1 MGNMIKVYRSK
12 ARPGLRDA
20 DIDALL
26 QSSRRNNRAVGIG
39 GMLLFGRGCFVQLIE
54 GAGPA
59 VERTYR
65 RILSDPRHID
75 AMLLYDGSGE
85 PRRFPGWSMGFAR
98 LECFIHLPCVESFL
112 QHVEEADAEGFGA
125 DAALA
130 MLLEFRRAQAQLEAA
145 LAS

>member
-12 ARPGLRDA
+12 ARSGLTDA

-26 QSSRRNNRAVGIG
+26 RASRRNNQAVGIG

-65 RILSDPRHID
+65 RILSDPRHVD

-98 LECFIHLPCVESFL
+98 LECFAHLPCVARFL
-112 QHVEEADAEGFGA
+112 QHVEEADAGEFGA

-130 MLLEFRRAQAQLEAA
+130 MLLEFRRAESDLEAA

>member
-1 MGNMIKVYRSK
+1 MGNMIKVYHSK
-12 ARPGLRDA
+12 ARPGLTGA
-20 DIDALL
+20 DIDVFL
-26 QSSRRNNRAVGIG
+26 QSSRRNNRNVGIG
-39 GMLLFGRGCFVQLIE
+39 GMLLFGRGCFIQLIE
-54 GAGPA
+54 GPGPA

-98 LECFIHLPCVESFL
+98 LECFAHLPCVARFL
-112 QHVEEADAEGFGA
+112 QHDEGIDPEGFGA

-130 MLLEFRRAQAQLEAA
+130 MLLGFRRAQAQLEAA

>member
-1 MGNMIKVYRSK
+1 MGNMIKVYRST
-12 ARPGLRDA
+12 ARPGLMDA

-26 QSSRRNNRAVGIG
+26 RSSRRNNRAVGIG
-39 GMLLFGRGCFVQLIE
+39 GMLLFGRGCFVQLLE

-65 RILSDPRHID
+65 RILSDPRHVD

-98 LECFIHLPCVESFL
+98 LECFVHLPCVAHFL

-130 MLLEFRRAQAQLEAA
+130 MLLEFRRAEAQLEAA

>member
-1 MGNMIKVYRSK
+1 MIKVYRSK
-12 ARPGLRDA
+12 ARRGLTDA

-26 QSSRRNNRAVGIG
+26 QSSRRNNRNVGIG

-98 LECFIHLPCVESFL
+98 LECFAHLPCVARFL
-112 QHVEEADAEGFGA
+112 LHDEEIDPEGFGA
-125 DAALA
+125 DAALE